1 MKNSQFYGQVE
12 LLLKCL
18 PAVSQEKCFAMKG
31 GTAIN
36 MFVRPMPRLSV
47 DIDLTYVLIEDR
59 ATALQNISSAMERIA
74 IKIEKT
80 IPASKVQRTKRD
92 GRIIKLVVSSGGSS
106 IKVEPNEVLR
116 GTTAPPVVM
125 TLVKEAEDLF
135 EMSVSFPIVPLPDLY
150 GGKICAALDRQH
162 PRDLFDVKVLLEKEG
177 LTDEVRK
184 GFLVFL
190 CCHDRPMHELI
201 KPNLKDLTAIYQSEF
216 KGMTSDAISLDS
228 LYKARTDLIHEIQKT
243 LTEDERKFLV
253 SLKSGNPEWKLLNV
267 NGVESLS
274 GIQWK
279 LQNIQKMNADKRREQ
294 IAKLE
299 KVLGL

>member
-1 MKNSQFYGQVE
+1 M
-12 LLLKCL
+12 
-18 PAVSQEKCFAMKG
+18 
-31 GTAIN
+31 
-36 MFVRPMPRLSV
+36 
-47 DIDLTYVLIEDR
+47 
-59 ATALQNISSAMERIA
+59 
-74 IKIEKT
+74 
-80 IPASKVQRTKRD
+80 QRTKRD
-92 GRIIKLVVSSGGSS
+92 GRIIKLVVSAGGSS
-106 IKVEPNEVLR
+106 IKIEPNEVLR
-116 GTTAPPVVM
+116 GTTAPPVSM

-177 LTDEVRK
+177 LTDDVRK
-184 GFLVFL
+184 GFIVFL

-201 KPNLKDLTAIYQSEF
+201 KPNLKDLTAVYQSEF
-216 KGMTSDAISLDS
+216 KGMTSDNVPLDS
-228 LYKARTDLIHEIQKT
+228 LYKARTDLIHEIHKA
-243 LTEDERKFLV
+243 LTEDERRFLV